1 MWVWLAF
8 LALLDFVH
16 LILHQFEAVVQGK
29 DCLLRRLVSGP
40 KSKDKAETKESETDA
55 QDLKDITRLDLALHY
70 GDALALTA
78 KIFLSWFG
86 VWMVIGIGG
95 FLLVSLTLCLGG
107 ALIAAATVFVSAAQS
122 TQAGFGA
129 GTIIGLT
136 VMAVFMAI
144 LVDRATGSPCHDLL
158 HFWSMLVAS
167 AYSVTL
173 LVALVLLVQSVRE
186 SRFWQKRFG
195 ARAASVRRRAS

>member
-16 LILHQFEAVVQGK
+16 LLLHQFEAVVQGK
-29 DCLLRRLVSGP
+29 DCLLRRVF
-40 KSKDKAETKESETDA
+40 KSKDKDGTKESETDA
-55 QDLKDITRLDLALHY
+55 QDLKDITRLDKALQY
-70 GDALALTA
+70 GDTVTLAA
-78 KIFLSWFG
+78 KILLSWFG
-86 VWMVIGIGG
+86 VWMVIGLGG
-95 FLLVSLTLCLGG
+95 FLLVSLTVVLGG
-107 ALIAAATVFVSAAQS
+107 ALVAATTVFVSSAQS

-129 GTIIGLT
+129 GTIVGLT
-136 VMAVFMAI
+136 IVAIFMAV
-144 LVDRATGSPCHDLL
+144 LVDRAQGSPCHDLL

-186 SRFWQKRFG
+186 SRFWTKRFNP
-195 ARAASVRRRAS
+195 RAAGVRRG